1 MNKSGGVLVVL
12 SGGQDSTICLAW
24 AVKYFGNEGVH
35 AISFDYGQRHKRE
48 LMSAH
53 VVAGLAGV
61 LSYEVIHLGPGL
73 MRGTSP
79 LLTGA
84 GQAPG
89 SEPLEQYQ
97 DFASMDA
104 IIGNRVEKTFVPMR
118 NALFLTVAANRAV
131 CLGVHKLIT
140 GVCQA
145 DNANYPDCRES
156 FVDMQAQTIRE
167 ALGDDRFMVLAPLM
181 HLSKSESIG
190 LMTGIGLDRLS
201 WLAFTHTA
209 YDGMYP
215 PVGKDHASVLRA
227 HGFEQANIPDPLVL
241 RAALIDRA
249 MELPST
255 PNYSPERIR
264 AMTELG
270 LMKHIDSD
278 YARVREGIRIPSP
291 DEYLDAVRQGVV

>member
-1 MNKSGGVLVVL
+1 MSKKGVLVVL
-12 SGGQDSTICLAW
+12 SGGQDSTTCLAW
-24 AVKYFGNEGVH
+24 AVKYFAGEGVH

-48 LMSAH
+48 LMSAAA
-53 VVAGLAGV
+53 VAGLAGV

-89 SEPLEQYQ
+89 SEALEQYE
-97 DFASMDA
+97 DFKSMDA
-104 IIGNRVEKTFVPMR
+104 IIGDRVEKTFVPMR

-131 CLGVHKLIT
+131 CLGVRNLVT

-145 DNANYPDCRES
+145 DNANYPDCRER
-156 FVDMQAQTIRE
+156 FVDSQAYTIRD
-167 ALGDDRFMVLAPLM
+167 ALGDDSFNVLAPLM
-181 HLSKSESIG
+181 NLSKAESIG
-190 LMTGIGLDRLS
+190 LMSGFGKLS

-227 HGFEQANIPDPLVL
+227 HGFEEANLPDPLVL
-241 RAALIDRA
+241 RAALIDRS
-249 MELPST
+249 MQLPTT
-255 PNYSPERIR
+255 PNYSKERIDDVI
-264 AMTELG
+264 AGG
-270 LMKHIDSD
+270 LLDRIKAD
-278 YARVREGIRIPSP
+278 YEQIREGFALPSP
-291 DEYLDAVRQGVV
+291 DEYLNAVRHGVV